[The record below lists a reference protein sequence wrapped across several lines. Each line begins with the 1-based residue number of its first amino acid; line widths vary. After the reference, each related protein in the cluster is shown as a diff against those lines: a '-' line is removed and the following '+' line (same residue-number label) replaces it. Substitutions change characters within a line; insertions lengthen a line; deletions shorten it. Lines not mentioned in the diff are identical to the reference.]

1 MFHFPPPRITHLRRT
16 LNVSSSKLRSDQTG
30 ITTVEHAGV
39 YLVAAAIVLAILTVS
54 FTPLADNFLCTIES
68 AISNSPIASCRSDVK
83 PVSVGRPSN
92 ESGSDTSKT
101 NGAQNARHTSNTNSG
116 AQNQSKQA
124 GSQDSKS
131 NAAPANSNE
140 NVDQAKVN
148 NSLKQIREGLDGGW
162 NGVSTGDLEKIER
175 AFNGLNGAEVDSVIK
190 NMSDD
195 ELKQWVK
202 LLERSWWF
210 GWSGWDVQRRQQMW
224 TKILKDA
231 SPETVRRLAGITND
245 IQPKY
250 DDVAGDAANDDTKQN
265 NREYKE
271 VDPNAKPV
279 VNGVNPD
286 DVSQGALGDCWYI
299 ASLQAVA
306 RSNPKIIEEA
316 ITDNGNGTYTVRL
329 YHDGKP
335 VYVTVTGDQVE
346 NENGPEFAKS
356 TDRKELWPNI
366 MEKALA
372 SYEGSYGAIE
382 KNSPSHGLEV
392 ITGQKSTTK
401 NDFSAKDLKNSLDNG
416 EAVAIGSK
424 NKPWQWPWSEDNPNS
439 YPDPLYRPNAR
450 DANGN
455 NLSDPLH
462 YNHAYSVK
470 SVDLGDPNDDSDDKV
485 TLVNPWGQGYAP
497 ITLRFEDF
505 KSHFRE
511 FSFNSTK

>member
-1 MFHFPPPRITHLRRT
+1 M
-16 LNVSSSKLRSDQTG
+16 
-30 ITTVEHAGV
+30 
-39 YLVAAAIVLAILTVS
+39 
-54 FTPLADNFLCTIES
+54 
-68 AISNSPIASCRSDVK
+68 
-83 PVSVGRPSN
+83 
-92 ESGSDTSKT
+92 
-101 NGAQNARHTSNTNSG
+101 
-116 AQNQSKQA
+116 
-124 GSQDSKS
+124 
-131 NAAPANSNE
+131 
-140 NVDQAKVN
+140 
-148 NSLKQIREGLDGGW
+148 
-162 NGVSTGDLEKIER
+162 
-175 AFNGLNGAEVDSVIK
+175 
-190 NMSDD
+190 
-195 ELKQWVK
+195 
-202 LLERSWWF
+202 
-210 GWSGWDVQRRQQMW
+210 
-224 TKILKDA
+224 
-231 SPETVRRLAGITND
+231 RRLAGITND

-485 TLVNPWGQGYAP
+485 TIVNPWGQGYAP
-497 ITLRFEDF
+497 ITLGFEDF
-505 KSHFRE
+505 KNNFSE
-511 FSFNSTK
+511 FAFNPTK